1 MLHATRQQWQKGNLF
16 SLHAAC
22 LPCRLVPPS
31 PSPLH
36 WRPANSSTRFRLLIC
51 RQPEAVV
58 TLSSTQAASPWQ
70 HPTHLS
76 SLCPAFHCCC
86 IKITYFVGA
95 ACDVECCFVWS
106 ATCPLIVACKRIS
119 ALALSLSLSLSPS
132 LSVSPC
138 SLPALQIYDSAFF
151 SLLLTLPL
159 SLYLLLL
166 HPLHSLLLKF
176 AHFVLHMLLAYDFVL
191 YPNKSV
197 ESMTI
202 DDTYNRQAT
211 VIHCSLI

>member
-119 ALALSLSLSLSPS
+119 ALALSLTLSLYKPLLFASTANLWLCFLLSLTHSPPLSLSP
-132 LSVSPC
+132 
-138 SLPALQIYDSAFF
+138 
-151 SLLLTLPL
+151 
-159 SLYLLLL
+159 
-166 HPLHSLLLKF
+166 F
-176 AHFVLHMLLAYDFVL
+176 AASFAQSFIKVCTFRTSHAARLWFRLV
-191 YPNKSV
+191 P
-197 ESMTI
+197 
-202 DDTYNRQAT
+202 
-211 VIHCSLI
+211 